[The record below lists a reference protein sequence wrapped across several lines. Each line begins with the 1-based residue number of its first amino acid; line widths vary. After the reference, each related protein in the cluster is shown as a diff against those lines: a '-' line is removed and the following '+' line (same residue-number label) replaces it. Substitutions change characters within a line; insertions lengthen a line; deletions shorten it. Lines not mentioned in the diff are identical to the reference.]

1 MHIEILIIAI
11 AAVIIA
17 YLVVAGQKFFNQ
29 ARHVYFPV
37 KEIIADPGS
46 IGLDFRDIYFWSGQD
61 VKLHGWF
68 VPCTKSDKTILV
80 FHGNGGNISHRL
92 QLIRVLHSVG
102 LSVFIIDYRGYGHSL
117 GKPTEEGTYTDG
129 MAAMDYL
136 INNQGLKKEDIIVY
150 GRSLGG
156 PIAARVA
163 AGCHPLALVLDSTFT
178 SIKEFAAQLHPGL
191 PVRKFFKF
199 NYPTI
204 KWVAEVRC
212 PVLLFHSQQDGY
224 IPYSHARELFKNIK
238 TEKQLVTIKGGHS
251 DGYMVSE
258 GKYRESLVKFIFGI
272 DKPGVNN

>member
-1 MHIEILIIAI
+1 MSIFRLR
-11 AAVIIA
+11 
-17 YLVVAGQKFFNQ
+17 K
-29 ARHVYFPV
+29 
-37 KEIIADPGS
+37 IIADPGS
-46 IGLDFRDIYFWSGQD
+46 VGLDFQDIYFWSGGD
-61 VKLHGWF
+61 IKLHGWF
-68 VPCTKSDKTILV
+68 VPCTNSDKTILV

-92 QLIRVLHSVG
+92 QLIRILHSIG
-102 LSVFIIDYRGYGHSL
+102 LSVFIIDYRGYGRSR
-117 GKPTEEGTYTDG
+117 GKPTEEGTYADG

-150 GRSLGG
+150 GRSLGR
-156 PIAARVA
+156 PYCSQ
-163 AGCHPLALVLDSTFT
+163 GCGWLPPLALVLDSTFT

-238 TEKQLVTIKGGHS
+238 VEKKLVTIMGDHS

-258 GKYRESLVKFIFGI
+258 EKYRESLGKFIFGI